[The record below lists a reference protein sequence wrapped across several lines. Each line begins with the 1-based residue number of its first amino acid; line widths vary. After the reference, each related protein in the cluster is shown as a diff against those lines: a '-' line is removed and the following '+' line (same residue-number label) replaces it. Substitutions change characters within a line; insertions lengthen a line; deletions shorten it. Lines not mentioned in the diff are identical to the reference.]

1 MSNYTSTKNPHAN
14 VQMYIGN
21 SHNLGTYVTVLDRL
35 DDNHYHLVKIL
46 TVDEHTTTVHYYV
59 TYGTR
64 LHTSTWKPLYQV
76 PHTNQVVV
84 MRKPETINRNHVQWT
99 GTFDTNPT
107 GQDHIILVNIDM
119 TPSMNKI
126 LTSMN
131 NHTHHVLTNT
141 WMRP

>member
-99 GTFDTNPT
+99 GTFDT
-107 GQDHIILVNIDM
+107 GKGHIILANIGIM
-119 TPSMNKI
+119 KLGSRSRKILISMNK
-126 LTSMN
+126 
-131 NHTHHVLTNT
+131 HTHYILTNT
-141 WMRP
+141 